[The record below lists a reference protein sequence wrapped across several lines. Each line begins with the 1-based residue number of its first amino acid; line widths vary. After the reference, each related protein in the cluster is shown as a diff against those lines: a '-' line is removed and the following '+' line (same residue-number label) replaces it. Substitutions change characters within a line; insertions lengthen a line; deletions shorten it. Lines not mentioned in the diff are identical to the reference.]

1 MGRGGEDWNHSMIS
15 GTMDLAGVGW
25 GWWEGINKNSIKIIE
40 VWSGKTLEK
49 TQMLSLKNKKQK
61 TKQQNVALS
70 PYKNYK
76 SFTELATKANPPV
89 TQSRDWEEY
98 RAGSQ
103 VASLRQ
109 GIEREQHSWSSPVK
123 ENWGGG
129 GAYSATAF
137 WSIFPEAHPVPK
149 TQTQLE
155 IILPHEAMFI
165 CHGKVMS
172 PFYSFILNVSNNLFT
187 D

>member
-129 GAYSATAF
+129 GR
-137 WSIFPEAHPVPK
+137 IFCYCFLVYLSWGTPGSKDTDPTWNHFTTWGNVY
-149 TQTQLE
+149 
-155 IILPHEAMFI
+155 LPW
-165 CHGKVMS
+165 
-172 PFYSFILNVSNNLFT
+172 
-187 D
+187 